1 MTEAVLNKY
10 GDCFRRLL
18 PVLHA
23 SFPVQHPSDDSIVQT
38 NFLETAKMQLNQMS
52 SDTRK
57 LRLFPFSAGRAHHL
71 STLNERVAAD
81 SAGQKNIGAS
91 FPSPDTA
98 DFFNERRS
106 VQRSLDSCPADR
118 CVPRVWQVCR
128 EAVSEDPPGTFALLL
143 QGQHS
148 GGCCRAHRHNIPSL
162 W

>member
-81 SAGQKNIGAS
+81 SAGQKNHGAS

-98 DFFNERRS
+98 DFLMRGGLYKGPLIP
-106 VQRSLDSCPADR
+106 VQLID
-118 CVPRVWQVCR
+118 
-128 EAVSEDPPGTFALLL
+128 VSPECGRFVGKP
-143 QGQHS
+143 
-148 GGCCRAHRHNIPSL
+148 
-162 W
+162 